1 MDYSGKE
8 QVIAAQTLAAAEYY
22 VRSGPM
28 EVRCAREESE
38 IRAAQ
43 RLRYRIFY
51 EEMSARPTPFMVRE
65 KRDFDRYD
73 PFCDHLL
80 VIDHERPAED
90 RVVGT
95 YRLLRQEVAEAHDG
109 FYSAGEYDL
118 SPLMGAAFRD
128 HMGGKRQLLELGRS
142 CVHPDYR
149 NNLTISLLWKGIAG
163 YLAEHR
169 IAYMFGCA
177 SLPGTDP
184 HAHREALAYL
194 YHEHRC
200 PDAFLVRALPERHV
214 PMDVLKPGEYDVRDA
229 RRQLPPLVKG
239 YLRLG
244 CFIGDGAVVDEQFG
258 TTDVFI
264 LLPVEQ
270 VSRRYSQRFGVP
282 NSATNDGTAATPSPD
297 AESDKRRHTGS

>member
-1 MDYSGKE
+1 MDYEGKD

-22 VRSGPM
+22 ARAGSL
-28 EVRCAREESE
+28 EVRLAQDTAEV
-38 IRAAQ
+38 RAAQ

-51 EEMSARPTPFMVRE
+51 EEMAARPTPFMERE

-73 PFCDHLL
+73 PVCDHLL
-80 VIDHERPAED
+80 VIDHDRAGDE

-95 YRLLRQEVAEAHDG
+95 YRLLRQEVAERYHG

-118 SPLMGAAFRD
+118 TPLMGAAFQER
-128 HMGGKRQLLELGRS
+128 MGARRQLLELGRS

-149 NNLTISLLWKGIAG
+149 NNVTISLLWKGIAG
-163 YLAEHR
+163 YLKQHD
-169 IAYMFGCA
+169 IGYMFGCA

-184 HAHREALAYL
+184 AAHRVPLAYL
-194 YHEHRC
+194 YHFHRC

-214 PMDVLKPGEYDVRDA
+214 PMDTLGPDEFDVREA
-229 RRQLPPLVKG
+229 RRLLPPLIKG

-282 NSATNDGTAATPSPD
+282 KADALNDEEEAAAARALPK
-297 AESDKRRHTGS
+297 A

>member
-1 MDYSGKE
+1 MDYEGKE

-22 VRSGPM
+22 ARAGSL
-28 EVRCAREESE
+28 EVRLAQDLAEV
-38 IRAAQ
+38 RAAQ
-43 RLRYRIFY
+43 KLRYRIFY
-51 EEMSARPTPFMVRE
+51 EEMAARPTPFMARE

-73 PFCDHLL
+73 PVCDHLL
-80 VIDHERPAED
+80 VIDHDRHGEE

-95 YRLLRQEVAEAHDG
+95 YRLLRQEIAERYDG

-118 SPLMGAAFRD
+118 TPLMGGAFQER
-128 HMGGKRQLLELGRS
+128 MGERRQLLELGRS

-163 YLAEHR
+163 YLAEYN
-169 IAYMFGCA
+169 IGYMFGCA

-184 HAHREALAYL
+184 ERHRIPLAYL

-214 PMDVLKPGEYDVRDA
+214 PMDILKPGEYDVRQA
-229 RRQLPPLVKG
+229 RRMLPPLIKG

-270 VSRRYSQRFGVP
+270 VSRRYSRRFGVP
-282 NSATNDGTAATPSPD
+282 KNALNDEERSAALTPRVLP
-297 AESDKRRHTGS
+297 KG